1 MRYSQCWP
9 WPSTHFFH
17 RSCKWDLKLLDL
29 LLGSICRK
37 SPEVHSVK
45 ALRSSLV
52 AVLPHYYFMLLDT
65 CVVPFLQHA
74 GRQSRASAAI
84 FPGGTESTILLI
96 LFRLLT
102 MQRKRTSTKRFTLF
116 TPQTKF
122 PCYGNSCKKCAS
134 LPAIVL
140 FTHVFSRRIKLRGMW
155 LTAISSHG
163 LATIPAT
170 DVCIHHYMRQNAY
183 CVLS

>member
-1 MRYSQCWP
+1 MRSETTRPPTRKHLPKIAWSALRQG
-9 WPSTHFFH
+9 SSFLS
-17 RSCKWDLKLLDL
+17 RSCFATL
-29 LLGSICRK
+29 LLY
-37 SPEVHSVK
+37 
-45 ALRSSLV
+45 V
-52 AVLPHYYFMLLDT
+52 AWHLCCSF
-65 CVVPFLQHA
+65 
-74 GRQSRASAAI
+74 SAACWTSI
-84 FPGGTESTILLI
+84 TSVCSNFSRGAESTILLI